1 MTADE
6 LKKLVSSSDFYDRYN
21 KAKHWDFLPV
31 MAKRAMQSAE
41 FNEIQHI
48 AEEKVK
54 ALGNSL
60 YADGTIIEGCAISYD
75 PSTKKANLDG
85 GRVFLD
91 GLIYEVEI
99 YGKSQRV

>member
-6 LKKLVSSSDFYDRYN
+6 IKTLTASTSFYDRYN
-21 KAKHWDFLPV
+21 KDGNWDFLAVLAGRP
-31 MAKRAMQSAE
+31 MQSAE

-60 YADGTIIEGCAISYD
+60 YADVTIIEGCAQ
-75 PSTKKANLDG
+75 
-85 GRVFLD
+85 RR
-91 GLIYEVEI
+91 LILTEDACFWTASSM
-99 YGKSQRV
+99 KSMRLH